1 MGYGADLGRFETKI
15 KRIKTMPEFGHD
27 QKDQIDM
34 QNELERRSKRKP
46 RLSIGEIFLCIV
58 LFLVVFYAICKFLLP
73 MLNGL

>member
-1 MGYGADLGRFETKI
+1 
-15 KRIKTMPEFGHD
+15 MPEFGHD